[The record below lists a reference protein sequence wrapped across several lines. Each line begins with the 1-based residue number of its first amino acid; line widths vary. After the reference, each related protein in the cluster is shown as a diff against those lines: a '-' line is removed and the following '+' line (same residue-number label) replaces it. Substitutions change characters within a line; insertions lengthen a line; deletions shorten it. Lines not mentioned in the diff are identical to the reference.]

1 MRGSI
6 FLFVC
11 FISFS
16 SHAQSLD
23 DLIFGTENTFDIVTW
38 NIENFPKNGQNSIN
52 YVTQI
57 VEAID
62 ADFIA
67 IQEVSNQSAFQQV
80 VNNLADY
87 NGFLESTD
95 FDGLALLY
103 KPNVLEINNIYRIY
117 SDPVYWNAFPRA
129 PMIIDVTYNNQKI
142 FIINNHL
149 KCCGDG
155 TLNLSDNNDEET
167 RRYEALNLLKT
178 YIDINLP
185 NQNVI
190 LLGDLND
197 ELSDIPSNNVFQNLI
212 DDASNYLFTDYDIAL
227 GSNIN
232 WSYPSW
238 PSHLDHILITNE
250 LFNEFSFLNSSIETI
265 KVDDYLSGGW
275 SEYDENVT
283 DHRPV
288 GLKLFIDSNLGVDDI
303 TNNLSIDFYNYPNPF
318 NPTTNVRFDNP
329 KSTHVK
335 IIIYNA
341 LGKEITTLVNEKL
354 NAGSYEVDWDAT
366 NYPSGV
372 YFYKL
377 TSGDFSSIRKMVL
390 LK

>member
-1 MRGSI
+1 MRRSI

-11 FISFS
+11 LISFS
-16 SHAQSLD
+16 ANAQSLD

-38 NIENFPKNGQNSIN
+38 NIENFPKNGQNSID

-57 VEAID
+57 VEVID

-67 IQEVSNQSAFQQV
+67 IQEISNQTAFQQV

-117 SDPVYWNAFPRA
+117 SDPIYWNAFPRA
-129 PMIIDVTYNNQKI
+129 PMVIDITYNNQKV

-155 TLNLSDNNDEET
+155 ILNLSDNNDEET
-167 RRYEALNLLKT
+167 RRYEALNLLKN
-178 YIDINLP
+178 YIDLNLP
-185 NQNVI
+185 NENVI

-212 DDASNYLFTDYDIAL
+212 DDATNYLFTDYDIAL
-227 GSNIN
+227 GSSAN

-250 LFNEFSFLNSSIETI
+250 LFDEFAFSNSSIETI

-288 GLKLFIDSNLGVDDI
+288 GLKLFIDSNLGVDDMA
-303 TNNLSIDFYNYPNPF
+303 NNRYIDFYNYPNPF
-318 NPTTNVRFDNP
+318 NSETTFSFKNVRGTIEIKVYDVIGQELFSSSLNKGQNTLKWHSDNIP
-329 KSTHVK
+329 NGLYIAKLFLDKKEIASTK
-335 IIIYNA
+335 IIVS
-341 LGKEITTLVNEKL
+341 K
-354 NAGSYEVDWDAT
+354 
-366 NYPSGV
+366 
-372 YFYKL
+372 
-377 TSGDFSSIRKMVL
+377 
-390 LK
+390 